1 MLFWQPSGAGWL
13 DELGIW
19 TLTRGPPEYMQ
30 GRQLLGTERTQTYD
44 DILDGGRDKR
54 GLDTVPT
61 LSFWTDRMS
70 LESDRT
76 LGPWRPVR

>member
-1 MLFWQPSGAGWL
+1 
-13 DELGIW
+13 
-19 TLTRGPPEYMQ
+19 MQ

-44 DILDGGRDKR
+44 DIVDGRDKR

-76 LGPWRPVR
+76 LGPWRPVDNVVSRVWAARPELSLRSECSSKETTPL